1 MKNWK
6 TTAGAAGVA
15 LGTVAS
21 ILTSIANGTFVLDA
35 ATISTL
41 IAAASAVWGLVA
53 AKDSNVTGGTV
64 RQ

>member
-1 MKNWK
+1 MKSWK

-21 ILTSIANGTFVLDA
+21 VLTSIANGTFVLDA
-35 ATISTL
+35 STISTL
-41 IAAASAVWGLVA
+41 IAAASAVWGLIS
-53 AKDSNVTGGTV
+53 AKDANVTGGTV